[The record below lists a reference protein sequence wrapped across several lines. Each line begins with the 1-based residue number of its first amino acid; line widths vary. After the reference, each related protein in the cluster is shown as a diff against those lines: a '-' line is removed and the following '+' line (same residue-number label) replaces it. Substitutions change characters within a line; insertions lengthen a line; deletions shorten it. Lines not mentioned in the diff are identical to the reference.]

1 MLKKLL
7 MTSKFKT
14 KNILSNPITN
24 SQNSI
29 GSQKKR
35 VKSWKK
41 CFTDMK
47 NMRTISKKKQKSEM
61 TLNQLSMLSRMT
73 FKIQVSKLS
82 ALKNRS
88 INSKNQLLKKSA
100 GSMKML
106 GLLENQ
112 ILKNTLKLS
121 KIFTLL
127 LSTDQ
132 ININTEKAPTIKHF
146 RFFLLFTK
154 KLLNWMNLNLG
165 FRKKQRL
172 ISKK

>member
-1 MLKKLL
+1 
-7 MTSKFKT
+7 
-14 KNILSNPITN
+14 
-24 SQNSI
+24 
-29 GSQKKR
+29 
-35 VKSWKK
+35 
-41 CFTDMK
+41 
-47 NMRTISKKKQKSEM
+47 MRTISKKKQKSEM

-154 KLLNWMNLNLG
+154 KLLN
-165 FRKKQRL
+165 
-172 ISKK
+172 